1 MFPENLFQEVD
12 GTLSHDSASRRKC
25 GYQGKCG
32 RPCVL
37 WPFGDEQAMKPV
49 TSILGQVLAKRVE
62 CIPSLATRSSNMK
75 EVCIWRFSL

>member
-32 RPCVL
+32 RPRVL

-49 TSILGQVLAKRVE
+49 TGILGQVLAKRVE
-62 CIPSLATRSSNMK
+62 CVPSLATRSSNME